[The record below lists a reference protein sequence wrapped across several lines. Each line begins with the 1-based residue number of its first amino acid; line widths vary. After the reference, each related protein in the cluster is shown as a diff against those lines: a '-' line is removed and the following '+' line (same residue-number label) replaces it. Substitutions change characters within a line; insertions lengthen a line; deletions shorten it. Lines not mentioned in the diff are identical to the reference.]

1 MPSSPFYAF
10 YGHHKCA
17 TMWLNRILSSVC
29 NKLAL
34 KFEAVYDEEDFGR
47 DIQKYVT
54 DQRIDFLSYGNA
66 DLSFV
71 ESLGQHRAFH
81 VIRDPRDIVVSAY
94 FSHMRS
100 HSTDDWPELIK
111 YRDKLNSVSKNEGL
125 ALEIENRAREFH
137 HLSSWDYA
145 QEDILEIRFEELVA
159 QSYEHILRILDHL
172 QLVDESD
179 YRWTDRARTLA
190 LELLDFL
197 IPASARSITRAI
209 KPAKLSGAE
218 VMVTTWRNRFQ
229 AQTAGR
235 KQGQENLTSH
245 YRKGQPGDWQ
255 NHFQPEHK
263 TLFKE
268 LYPGLLTT
276 LGYEDSDDW

>member
-1 MPSSPFYAF
+1 
-10 YGHHKCA
+10 
-17 TMWLNRILSSVC
+17 
-29 NKLAL
+29 
-34 KFEAVYDEEDFGR
+34 
-47 DIQKYVT
+47 
-54 DQRIDFLSYGNA
+54 
-66 DLSFV
+66 
-71 ESLGQHRAFH
+71 
-81 VIRDPRDIVVSAY
+81 
-94 FSHMRS
+94 
-100 HSTDDWPELIK
+100 
-111 YRDKLNSVSKNEGL
+111 VSKNEGL

-137 HLSSWDYA
+137 HLSSWDYT